1 MPKIT
6 KAYSLSSDFI
16 AEVHEFANK
25 KGISDSAALEIII
38 FTFFDRKPDYNK
50 IKEIVKKVL
59 KEEHLHPAEN
69 NEADE
74 NTEKADTGK
83 DIAESLKDSMNEIY
97 KNMK

>member
-16 AEVHEFANK
+16 AEVHEFADK

-59 KEEHLHPAEN
+59 KEEHFHPESK
-69 NEADE
+69 ESDE
-74 NTEKADTGK
+74 NTEKADTES
-83 DIAESLKDSMNEIY
+83 DIEKSLKDSMNDIY